1 MIIKNTIISGLKI
14 IKSKNYY
21 DNRGLFREVF
31 KKKIINKRFIFGC
44 LSKSKKNVLRGLH
57 IQTKNSQAK
66 FISVI
71 KGKIFD
77 VVLDLRKNSKSF
89 GKTFKIFLS
98 DKNAISIFIPKGCAH
113 GFLSLA
119 KENLVYY
126 TCDEYRDQKSE
137 IGIIWS
143 DKNLKINWPIKNPI
157 LSLKDKKNITLDQYK
172 SIYLK

>member
-1 MIIKNTIISGLKI
+1 MIIKNTTIPGLKI

-31 KKKIINKRFIFGC
+31 KNKIINKKFIFGC

-71 KGKIFD
+71 KGEIFD
-77 VVLDLRKNSKSF
+77 VILDLRKNSKSF
-89 GKTFKIFLS
+89 GKTFKIVLS
-98 DKNAISIFIPKGCAH
+98 DKNATSIFIPKGCAH

-137 IGIIWS
+137 VGIIWS

-157 LSLKDKKNITLDQYK
+157 LSSKDKKNITLDQYK